1 MKYPPIIKLLLLQ
14 QINNS
19 PNPQRNLKTSTH
31 GVRYVGRWELIWLR
45 LDADWLRRDDAN
57 NRSCV
62 DNVALVT
69 RVNVKRTSTIVFFLN
84 TNPIYSITFLAGHG

>member
-1 MKYPPIIKLLLLQ
+1 M
-14 QINNS
+14 
-19 PNPQRNLKTSTH
+19 KTSTH
-31 GVRYVGRWELIWLR
+31 GVCYVGRWELIWLR
-45 LDADWLRRDDAN
+45 LDADWLRRDDVN

-84 TNPIYSITFLAGHG
+84 TSFIV